1 MSNRTSLHLRR
12 SWLYA
17 VGIIGLL
24 FLNLPILVIVPLS
37 FSNSAFLEFPPKSW
51 SLRWYEAFFASPEW
65 QAATSISLIAAV
77 LTTLVALPLGT
88 AAAYGLHKSKSRW
101 VNVLNG
107 YIVSPSVV
115 PVIIIAVGVYFLLA
129 GVRLNNTIIGL
140 VLAHSVLAIPF
151 VVITVAAG
159 LKNFDFTLEKAARS
173 LGAGAT
179 NTFFKITLP
188 NIRRSLVTGGVLAFL
203 TSQDEV
209 VVALFISSGPNSTL
223 PRRMFASMRDQ
234 VDPTVA
240 AISTLLIALVVVVLC
255 LITFIGS
262 GFAQE
267 GMDQ

>member
-1 MSNRTSLHLRR
+1 MASRISLHFRR

-37 FSNSAFLEFPPKSW
+37 FSNSSFLEFPPKSW
-51 SLRWYEAFFASPEW
+51 SLRWYEAFFSSPEW
-65 QAATSISLIAAV
+65 QAATSISLTAAV
-77 LTTLVALPLGT
+77 LTTLVAVPLGT
-88 AAAYGLHKSKSRW
+88 AAAYGLHKSGSRW
-101 VNVLNG
+101 AKVLNS

-115 PVIIIAVGVYFLLA
+115 PVIIVAVGVYFLLA
-129 GVRLNNTIIGL
+129 AVRLNNTILGL

-173 LGAGAT
+173 LGATAT
-179 NTFFKITLP
+179 RTFFKITLP
-188 NIRRSLVTGGVLAFL
+188 NIKRSLVTGGVLAFL
-203 TSQDEV
+203 TSLDEV

-234 VDPTVA
+234 VDPTIA

-255 LITFIGS
+255 ITMLMGS
-262 GFAQE
+262 GFSQE
-267 GMDQ
+267 GTE